1 MSFIQIEKK
10 IKSSFFLIFLKHV
23 SCLFFDLKRSI
34 MKLLPKKVLYSSRH
48 VLSLKMCFVFLNYIL
63 NFGLDANFM
72 MDYIHVGMSVTP
84 IFQNPP

>member
-1 MSFIQIEKK
+1 
-10 IKSSFFLIFLKHV
+10 
-23 SCLFFDLKRSI
+23 

-63 NFGLDANFM
+63 NFGLDANFT